1 VTAATWERRID
12 AVERLRDE
20 VMPVAEFGHEAL
32 RRLRTLMTIDAAF
45 FATVDPA
52 TLLFTSAMAEAPL
65 ASATQLFLEN
75 EFGQDDVNKF
85 AALANSPETV
95 DSLDHATNGDRAASA
110 RYLDVIAP
118 LGLGDELRVALTSR
132 GHCWAVLCLHRT
144 ESKLGFEQFEIDLV
158 RRLGPHL
165 AEGVRRSLTMFPTP
179 RVLSAVAGPG
189 IVILGDDLSIVS
201 INAQA
206 ERWLTEIDLSS
217 STATLPLPV
226 PFYAAAMRLTD
237 RRHPDADHRDTV
249 IRLRTGQGTWLAVHA
264 SHLNGSAGSQI
275 AIILEPANPAH
286 LSSMILATHGLTPA
300 QSRVVELVVQGRSTR
315 QIMSQ
320 LQISQHTVQEH
331 LGVAFER
338 FGIGSRRELVTT
350 LLGGPR

>member
-1 VTAATWERRID
+1 MTAAAWERRID

-20 VMPVAEFGHEAL
+20 IMPVADFGPEAL
-32 RRLRTLMTIDAAF
+32 RRLRALMTIDAAF

-75 EFGQDDVNKF
+75 EFGESDVNKF
-85 AALANSPETV
+85 AALANSSETV
-95 DSLDHATNGDRAASA
+95 NSLDHATNGDRTASP

-132 GHCWAVLCLHRT
+132 GHCWAVLCLHRA
-144 ESKLGFEQFEIDLV
+144 ESNLGFEEFEIDLL
-158 RRLGPHL
+158 RRIGPVL
-165 AEGVRRSLTMFPTP
+165 AEGVRRSLTMSAGPP
-179 RVLSAVAGPG
+179 APWAVAGPG
-189 IVILGDDLSIVS
+189 LIILGDDLSVVS
-201 INAQA
+201 INTQA
-206 ERWLTEIDLSS
+206 DRWLAEIDLGSA
-217 STATLPLPV
+217 TANRPLPI

-237 RRHPDADHRDTV
+237 TRRPNGDHTDAV
-249 IRLRTGQGTWLAVHA
+249 IRLCTGQGTWLAVHA
-264 SHLNGSAGSQI
+264 SRLSGSAGDQI
-275 AIILEPANPAH
+275 AIILEPANPAQ

-300 QSRVVELVVQGRSTR
+300 QSRVAELVVQGRSTR

-320 LQISQHTVQEH
+320 LRISQHTVQEH

-338 FGIGSRRELVTT
+338 FGIGSRRELVTK